1 MTEKFTDYTVE
12 DLTITEEV
20 RVVAEEQKT
29 DKSKRYDDYTEKDL
43 IEQSPILEDVF
54 EALENQDWQIIAR
67 VGSKTL
73 ISPVFKDQI
82 SSISDIE
89 VIAIESEYFFEIIDR
104 QSRFTSDSMKKK
116 VSKVRNSTNYYW
128 LAEEIKVEIL
138 QLKGNA

>member
-1 MTEKFTDYTVE
+1 MAEKFTDYTVE

-20 RVVAEEQKT
+20 RVISEEQKT

-82 SSISDIE
+82 SNISDIE

-116 VSKVRNSTNYYW
+116 VSKVRNSANYYW
-128 LAEEIKVEIL
+128 LAEEIKVETL

>member
-1 MTEKFTDYTVE
+1 MAEKFTDYTVE
-12 DLTITEEV
+12 DLTIIEEV

-82 SSISDIE
+82 SNISDIE

-116 VSKVRNSTNYYW
+116 VSKVRNSANYYW

>member
-1 MTEKFTDYTVE
+1 MAEKFTDYTVE

-43 IEQSPILEDVF
+43 IEQKPILEDVF

-82 SSISDIE
+82 LNISDIE

-116 VSKVRNSTNYYW
+116 VSKVRNSANYYW

>member
-1 MTEKFTDYTVE
+1 MAEKFTDYTVE

-43 IEQSPILEDVF
+43 IEQKPILEDVF

-82 SSISDIE
+82 FNISDIE

-116 VSKVRNSTNYYW
+116 VSKVRNSANYYW

-138 QLKGNA
+138 QLKGIA

>member
-1 MTEKFTDYTVE
+1 MAEKFTDYTVE

-20 RVVAEEQKT
+20 RVVAEEQKA
-29 DKSKRYDDYTEKDL
+29 DKSKRYNEYTEKDL
-43 IEQSPILEDVF
+43 IEQKPILEDVF
-54 EALENQDWQIIAR
+54 EALENQDSQILAR

-82 SSISDIE
+82 SNISDIE

-116 VSKVRNSTNYYW
+116 VSKVRNSANYYW

>member
-12 DLTITEEV
+12 DLTIIEEV

-43 IEQSPILEDVF
+43 IEQKPILEDVF
-54 EALENQDWQIIAR
+54 EALENQDWQVIAR
-67 VGSKTL
+67 AGSKTL

-82 SSISDIE
+82 SNISDIE
-89 VIAIESEYFFEIIDR
+89 LIAIESEYFFEIIDR

-116 VSKVRNSTNYYW
+116 VSKVRNSANYYW

>member
-1 MTEKFTDYTVE
+1 MAEKFTDYTVE

-73 ISPVFKDQI
+73 ISPVFKDQLLN
-82 SSISDIE
+82 ISDIE

-116 VSKVRNSTNYYW
+116 VSKVRNSANYYW
-128 LAEEIKVEIL
+128 LAEEIKVETL

>member
-1 MTEKFTDYTVE
+1 MAEKFTDYTVE
-12 DLTITEEV
+12 DLTIIEEV

-54 EALENQDWQIIAR
+54 EALENQDWQIVAR
-67 VGSKTL
+67 VGSKAL

-82 SSISDIE
+82 SNISDIE
-89 VIAIESEYFFEIIDR
+89 IIAIESEYFFEIIDR

-116 VSKVRNSTNYYW
+116 VSKVRNSANYYW

>member
-1 MTEKFTDYTVE
+1 MAEKFTDYTVE
-12 DLTITEEV
+12 DLTIIEEV

-43 IEQSPILEDVF
+43 IEQKSILEDVF

-73 ISPVFKDQI
+73 ISPVFKDQLLN
-82 SSISDIE
+82 ISDIE

-116 VSKVRNSTNYYW
+116 VSKVRNSANYYW
-128 LAEEIKVEIL
+128 LAEEIKVEPL

>member
-1 MTEKFTDYTVE
+1 MAEKFTDYTVE

-43 IEQSPILEDVF
+43 IEQKPILEDVF

-82 SSISDIE
+82 SNISDIE
-89 VIAIESEYFFEIIDR
+89 VITIESEYFFEIIDR

-116 VSKVRNSTNYYW
+116 VSKVRNSANYYW
-128 LAEEIKVEIL
+128 LAEEIKVETL

>member
-1 MTEKFTDYTVE
+1 MAEKFTDYAVE

-82 SSISDIE
+82 SNISDIE
-89 VIAIESEYFFEIIDR
+89 MIAIESEYFFEIIDR

-116 VSKVRNSTNYYW
+116 VSKVRNSANYYW

>member
-12 DLTITEEV
+12 DLTIAEEV

-43 IEQSPILEDVF
+43 IEQKPILEDVF

-73 ISPVFKDQI
+73 ISAVFKDQI
-82 SSISDIE
+82 LNISDIE

-116 VSKVRNSTNYYW
+116 VLKVRNGSNYYW
-128 LAEEIKVEIL
+128 LAEEIKVETL

>member
-1 MTEKFTDYTVE
+1 MAEKFTDYTVE

-29 DKSKRYDDYTEKDL
+29 DKSKRYDDYTDKDL

-82 SSISDIE
+82 SNISDIE
-89 VIAIESEYFFEIIDR
+89 MIAIESEYFFEIIDR

-116 VSKVRNSTNYYW
+116 VSKVRNSANYYW

>member
-1 MTEKFTDYTVE
+1 MAEKFTDYTVE

-82 SSISDIE
+82 SNISDIE

-116 VSKVRNSTNYYW
+116 VSKVRNSANYYW
-128 LAEEIKVEIL
+128 LAEEIQVEIL

>member
-1 MTEKFTDYTVE
+1 MAEKFTDYTVE
-12 DLTITEEV
+12 DLVITEEV
-20 RVVAEEQKT
+20 RVVTEEQKT

-67 VGSKTL
+67 EGSKTL
-73 ISPVFKDQI
+73 ISPIFKDQI

-116 VSKVRNSTNYYW
+116 VSKVRNGANYYW

>member
-1 MTEKFTDYTVE
+1 MAEKFTDYTVE
-12 DLTITEEV
+12 DLTIIEEV

-43 IEQSPILEDVF
+43 IEQRPILEDVF

-73 ISPVFKDQI
+73 ISPVFKDQLMN
-82 SSISDIE
+82 ISDIE

-116 VSKVRNSTNYYW
+116 VSKVRNSANYYW
-128 LAEEIKVEIL
+128 LAEEIKVETL

>member
-12 DLTITEEV
+12 DLVITEEV
-20 RVVAEEQKT
+20 RVVTEEQKT

-67 VGSKTL
+67 EGSKTL
-73 ISPVFKDQI
+73 ISPIFKDQI

-116 VSKVRNSTNYYW
+116 VSKVRNSANYYW

>member
-1 MTEKFTDYTVE
+1 MVEKFTDYTVE
-12 DLTITEEV
+12 DLTIIEEV

-43 IEQSPILEDVF
+43 IDQSPILEDVF

-82 SSISDIE
+82 SNISDIE

-116 VSKVRNSTNYYW
+116 VSKVRNSANYYW

>member
-1 MTEKFTDYTVE
+1 MAEKFTDYTVE

-73 ISPVFKDQI
+73 ISLVFKDQLLN
-82 SSISDIE
+82 ISDIE

-116 VSKVRNSTNYYW
+116 VSKVRNGANYYW

>member
-1 MTEKFTDYTVE
+1 MAEKFTDYTVE

-20 RVVAEEQKT
+20 RVVAKEQKI

-43 IEQSPILEDVF
+43 IEQSPILDDVF

-82 SSISDIE
+82 SNISDIE

-116 VSKVRNSTNYYW
+116 VSKVRNSANYYW

>member
-1 MTEKFTDYTVE
+1 MAEKFTDYTVE

-82 SSISDIE
+82 SNISDIE
-89 VIAIESEYFFEIIDR
+89 MIAIESEYFFEIIDR

-116 VSKVRNSTNYYW
+116 VSKVRNSANYYW

>member
-20 RVVAEEQKT
+20 RVVAEERKT
-29 DKSKRYDDYTEKDL
+29 DNSKRYDDYTEKDL

-73 ISPVFKDQI
+73 ISPAFKDQI
-82 SSISDIE
+82 LNISDIE

-116 VSKVRNSTNYYW
+116 VSKVRNSANYYW
-128 LAEEIKVEIL
+128 LAEEIKVETL

>member
-1 MTEKFTDYTVE
+1 MAEKFTDYTVE

-73 ISPVFKDQI
+73 VSPVFKDQI
-82 SSISDIE
+82 LNISDIE

-116 VSKVRNSTNYYW
+116 VSKVRNSANYYW

>member
-1 MTEKFTDYTVE
+1 MAEKFTDYTVE

-20 RVVAEEQKT
+20 RVVAEEQKA

-43 IEQSPILEDVF
+43 IEQKPILEDVF
-54 EALENQDWQIIAR
+54 EALENQDWQILAR

-82 SSISDIE
+82 SNISDIE

-116 VSKVRNSTNYYW
+116 VSKVRNSANYYW